1 MGRQIYP
8 ASSRSSESTYA
19 MHQEP
24 ATMGNLPP
32 RAESIED
39 EYALPMERHS
49 SHEPSSEAYVVR
61 PVPSLSFH
69 RS

>member
-8 ASSRSSESTYA
+8 ASSRSTESTNA
-19 MHQEP
+19 MHQER

-39 EYALPMERHS
+39 EYALRGNNGSGHTDAS
-49 SHEPSSEAYVVR
+49 GLH
-61 PVPSLSFH
+61 FH
-69 RS
+69 RIFTISTSPVA

>member
-8 ASSRSSESTYA
+8 ASFRSTESTYV

-39 EYALPMERHS
+39 E
-49 SHEPSSEAYVVR
+49 
-61 PVPSLSFH
+61 
-69 RS
+69 